1 MVYQDPTGLYHFV
14 INVIPFIFNSVG
26 VRQSCLL
33 SPVLFNIFLKKIM
46 QYKLKD
52 HESTIFNG
60 YTSSQVHLMNYK
72 THRLASKKRIYIWNG
87 NKS

>member
-1 MVYQDPTGLYHFV
+1 MVYQDATGLYHFV
-14 INVIPFIFNSVG
+14 INVIQFIFNSVG

-60 YTSSQVHLMNYK
+60 GRPISNLRFVDDIDVIAGSSNELQNSQ
-72 THRLASKKRIYIWNG
+72 TR
-87 NKS
+87 